1 MIDNRMTRRLLGVIA
16 LLPFAGLAIQATAEE
31 YRQSSKT
38 GSATLRLEADKAP
51 TQEGIEIRLSDLVPL
66 TLTLDG
72 PATLEV
78 DKVDPVTKSEFWRIR
93 EVKPAEI
100 VDLPEQKKRWRQ
112 EFILEPMNKGDLT
125 LQVEPLRFRSEAGK
139 GDWFPATFEPIKV
152 KVMTSVVAPD
162 VSQMR
167 PITPPEKI
175 PPVRPWWS
183 GALRWG
189 GLALVALALILGAL
203 ELKRRFAPPK
213 PELAPHEWA
222 ARELLRLEA
231 MDLPR
236 HGQAERFHT
245 LLSDLMRRYLEL
257 RFRLRAPR
265 QTTAE
270 FLEAMRQAPQLTAE
284 QRLLLRDFLER
295 CDLAKFA
302 RAEFSVP
309 ECAATA
315 TMARTFI
322 EQSRPAPEPALAD
335 VSKSG

>member
-1 MIDNRMTRRLLGVIA
+1 MTDNRMARWLLA
-16 LLPFAGLAIQATAEE
+16 LITLIPLARFALHATAEE

-38 GSATLRLEADKAP
+38 GSATLRLEVDKAP
-51 TQEGIEIRLSDLVPL
+51 TKEGIEIRLSDLLPII
-66 TLTLDG
+66 LTLDG
-72 PATLEV
+72 PSALEV
-78 DKVDPVTKSEFWRIR
+78 DKVDPVTKSEFWRVR
-93 EVKPAEI
+93 EVKPAE
-100 VDLPEQKKRWRQ
+100 VVEMPEQKRRWRQ
-112 EFILEPMNKGDLT
+112 AFILEPMNKGDLT
-125 LQVEPLRFRSEAGK
+125 LQVEPVRYRTEAGK
-139 GDWFPATFEPIKV
+139 GDWQTATFEPIKV

-162 VSQMR
+162 VSQIR
-167 PITPPEKI
+167 PITPPEEI
-175 PPVRPWWS
+175 PPTRSWWS

-189 GLALVALALILGAL
+189 GLALLALALILGLL
-203 ELKRRFAPPK
+203 ELKRRFIPPK

-270 FLEAMRQAPQLTAE
+270 FLEAMRQAPQLNAG
-284 QRLLLRDFLER
+284 QRSLLRDFLER

-302 RAEFSVP
+302 RAEFSDL
-309 ECAATA
+309 ECTATA
-315 TMARTFI
+315 SMARTFI
-322 EQSRPAPEPALAD
+322 DQSRPAPEPALP
-335 VSKSG
+335 SPQR

>member
-1 MIDNRMTRRLLGVIA
+1 MMDTCTKRRLIGVIA
-16 LLPFAGLAIQATAEE
+16 VLPLAGLALQAATEE
-31 YRQSSKT
+31 YRQASKT
-38 GSATLRLEADKAP
+38 GSATLRLELEKAP
-51 TQEGIEIRLSDLVPL
+51 TKDGIEIRLSDLLPL
-66 TLTLDG
+66 TLTLEG
-72 PATLEV
+72 PSTLEV
-78 DKVDPVTKSEFWRIR
+78 DKVDAVTKSEFWRIR
-93 EVKPAEI
+93 EVKPAEF

-112 EFILEPMNKGDLT
+112 EFILEPMNKGELA
-125 LQVEPLRFRSEAGK
+125 LQVEPLRYRNEAGK
-139 GDWFPATFEPIKV
+139 GEWQTATFEPIKI

-167 PITPPEKI
+167 PITPPEEI
-175 PPVRPWWS
+175 PPARPWWS

-189 GLALVALALILGAL
+189 GVALVILAVILGAL
-203 ELKRRFAPPK
+203 ELKRRFVPPK

-222 ARELLRLEA
+222 VRELLRLEA

-236 HGQAERFHT
+236 HGQADRFHT

-270 FLEAMRQAPQLTAE
+270 FLETMREAPQLTAE
-284 QRLLLRDFLER
+284 QRILLRDFLER

-302 RAEFSVP
+302 RAEFSAQ

-315 TMARTFI
+315 GMARTFI
-322 EQSRPAPEPALAD
+322 EQSKPAPEPALVDAP
-335 VSKSG
+335 KG

>member
-1 MIDNRMTRRLLGVIA
+1 
-16 LLPFAGLAIQATAEE
+16 LPDQH
-31 YRQSSKT
+31 
-38 GSATLRLEADKAP
+38 
-51 TQEGIEIRLSDLVPL
+51 
-66 TLTLDG
+66 
-72 PATLEV
+72 
-78 DKVDPVTKSEFWRIR
+78 
-93 EVKPAEI
+93 
-100 VDLPEQKKRWRQ
+100 KRWRQ
-112 EFILEPMNKGDLT
+112 TFVLEPMDKGDHP
-125 LQVEPLRFRSEAGK
+125 LQIEPLRYRLEAGK
-139 GDWFPATFEPIKV
+139 GDWQTATFEPIKV

-167 PITPPEKI
+167 PITPPEEI
-175 PPVRPWWS
+175 PPARAWWT
-183 GALRWG
+183 GVLRWG
-189 GLALVALALILGAL
+189 GLALVVLALLLGGL
-203 ELKRRFAPPK
+203 ELKRRFAPSL

-245 LLSDLMRRYLEL
+245 LLSDVMRRYLEL

-284 QRLLLRDFLER
+284 QRSQLRDFLER

-302 RAEFSVP
+302 RAEFSVT

-315 TMARTFI
+315 TMAHTFI

-335 VSKSG
+335 APKLG